1 VERRSTGGTERR
13 SRGTSLAI
21 PPDVRQRRSQFELR
35 CYADRDLYER
45 VLREAAARRVS
56 ISECVRSDLSTYYA
70 IQDELAGV
78 VAVDQSPARPGHR
91 IIHTLLAEMETRLVA
106 SMDRQSSVFEES
118 LRAVAW
124 MIDRGLLML
133 LGKLEEGSD
142 GQPRRL
148 LTAVER
154 HEAWRIVVQESLAS
168 GKATPPTS
176 RQIGSPPRNKTD
188 AS

>member
-1 VERRSTGGTERR
+1 MPKG
-13 SRGTSLAI
+13 
-21 PPDVRQRRSQFELR
+21 VRQRRSQFELR
-35 CYADRDLYER
+35 CYAGSDLYER

-56 ISECVRSDLSTYYA
+56 VSECVRADLSTYYA

-78 VAVDQSPARPGHR
+78 VAVDPSPAAGPGRR
-91 IIHTLLAEMETRLVA
+91 ILHTLLAEMETRLVA

-148 LTAVER
+148 LTAVQR
-154 HEAWRIVVQESLAS
+154 HEAWRIVVQESLTS
-168 GKATPPTS
+168 GNATPPTS
-176 RQIGSPPRNKTD
+176 RQIGSPSRNKTD

>member
-1 VERRSTGGTERR
+1 VDTELQADGTR
-13 SRGTSLAI
+13 LAI
-21 PPDVRQRRSQFELR
+21 PRHVRQRRSQFEFR
-35 CYADRDLYER
+35 CYAGPGLYER

-56 ISECVRSDLSTYYA
+56 VSECVRSDLSAYYA

-78 VAVDQSPARPGHR
+78 VAVDQSPGARPGSR
-91 IIHTLLAEMETRLVA
+91 ILHTLLAEMETRLVA

-133 LGKLEEGSD
+133 LGKLEEGSN
-142 GQPRRL
+142 GQPHRL
-148 LTAVER
+148 LTAVQR
-154 HEAWRIVVQESLAS
+154 HEAWRVVVQESLAS

-176 RQIGSPPRNKTD
+176 RQIGGPPRHKSD
-188 AS
+188 GS

>member
-1 VERRSTGGTERR
+1 
-13 SRGTSLAI
+13 
-21 PPDVRQRRSQFELR
+21 VRQRRSQFELR
-35 CYADRDLYER
+35 CYAGPDLYER

-56 ISECVRSDLSTYYA
+56 VSECVRNDLSEYYA

-78 VAVDQSPARPGHR
+78 VAVDQSPGARLGRR
-91 IIHTLLAEMETRLVA
+91 ILHTLLAEMETRLVA

-133 LGKLEEGSD
+133 MGELEEGSD
-142 GQPRRL
+142 GQPRLL
-148 LTAVER
+148 LTAVQR
-154 HEAWRIVVQESLAS
+154 HEAWRIVVQESLAA

-188 AS
+188 GS

>member
-1 VERRSTGGTERR
+1 MEPR

-35 CYADRDLYER
+35 CYAGRGLYER

-56 ISECVRSDLSTYYA
+56 VSECVRSDLSAYYA

-78 VAVDQSPARPGHR
+78 VAVDQSPGARPGSR
-91 IIHTLLAEMETRLVA
+91 ILHTLMAEMETRLVA

-118 LRAVAW
+118 LCALAW
-124 MIDRGLLML
+124 MVDRGLLML

-148 LTAVER
+148 LTAVQR
-154 HEAWRIVVQESLAS
+154 HEAWRTVVQESLAA